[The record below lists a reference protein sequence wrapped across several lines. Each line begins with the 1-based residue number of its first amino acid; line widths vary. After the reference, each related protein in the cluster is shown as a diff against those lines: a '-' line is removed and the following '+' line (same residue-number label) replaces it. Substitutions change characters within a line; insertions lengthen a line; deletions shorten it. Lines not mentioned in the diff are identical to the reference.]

1 MGDAL
6 FMDRIVVK
14 TAGKVQYELIRKTN
28 RRRIALRVTDDAR
41 VVVSAPSRTPRTT
54 IDRFVTDHVDWIER
68 KLAAV
73 GSLPK
78 TLPEHTYT
86 DGDRFLVFGEEKI
99 LKVQRGGVATTTC
112 KLVEDALVVHARSG
126 AKGSAIGKAI
136 TLWYVEL
143 GNQVYGELVEKWL
156 GRIGYAGANR
166 PVVVSMA
173 SYPKRMGSCSQK
185 GELRFAVRSL
195 MLPLPLVDY
204 LALHEVAHL
213 VHFNH
218 GASFK
223 QLLESCMPDWK
234 LRQHEMSS
242 LRIRTA
248 HI

>member
-99 LKVQRGGVATTTC
+99 LKVQRGGVATATC
-112 KLVEDALVVHARSG
+112 KLVEDTLVVHARSG
-126 AKGSAIGKAI
+126 AKGTAIGKAI
-136 TLWYVEL
+136 SLWYVEL